1 MTWDT
6 YAHPRSSPAEC
17 ASPPSP
23 SWPVGTQQSEQRLRK
38 APLERL
44 HTGCGQ
50 GSAQCGDG
58 TAVDVD
64 RGHDLGDRPGEN
76 GGRLLASAETGG
88 SGYDFSGRPG
98 RAPGSRITTCPLS
111 RSIGPWCGAP
121 SPSSSRVHSSLFCS
135 SSVCRRPG
143 EKSSSMMPMPSER
156 RPSTAA
162 FPSPRTGD
170 AGTTASPRGVAE
182 CPHFLR
188 FTRPQQRKPV
198 DLPSRRSVSAVP
210 LPAIVIRD
218 TKAQRTP
225 SATTTTRVARGM
237 IRVGFRDSSQVWW
250 APWQPSSCGP
260 PTGPATRRSAAPSSP
275 SRTGAERF
283 SDQVAQSDAGRS
295 TESGQAAN
303 ILTCYMPYACL
314 EIDILSRCQR

>member
-1 MTWDT
+1 MGGRPSGRRDPKAVQELSRHQRSTMTWDT

-170 AGTTASPRGVAE
+170 AGTTASPRGARNVRTSYG
-182 CPHFLR
+182 LR
-188 FTRPQQRKPV
+188 
-198 DLPSRRSVSAVP
+198 DLNSGSLSTFRRADQYRPSRCPRS
-210 LPAIVIRD
+210 
-218 TKAQRTP
+218 
-225 SATTTTRVARGM
+225 
-237 IRVGFRDSSQVWW
+237 SSV
-250 APWQPSSCGP
+250 
-260 PTGPATRRSAAPSSP
+260 TRRRRGHRARRPRP
-275 SRTGAERF
+275 GWRG
-283 SDQVAQSDAGRS
+283 G
-295 TESGQAAN
+295 
-303 ILTCYMPYACL
+303 
-314 EIDILSRCQR
+314 